1 MTQELASANEAT
13 KPVSTTGCTPNQ
25 YFFLQPVIFQVDDEL
40 FQIPDTL
47 FPASETFK
55 KLYPAIL
62 EGNTPVVLRDCT
74 KRQFEAFLIIVLQP
88 HSHMFNGK
96 HPCNYPPLLEFLLP
110 AFELAKKWGFHQL
123 ALDIGHQAGLLMSSP
138 VQKVAVGHRYA
149 VLPWYRSGLEEL
161 VTSDDD
167 ITLEDAGEIGF
178 PLALRLYH
186 ARAKYARGMRDRRY
200 EDHGTVASEIV
211 ESMFA
216 EDLAIFPASRS
227 EVIESEGQPCQAEQ
241 TDETDTETVMVTAP
255 AEEEDFEVVS
265 QSQEQPAAGIIP
277 SSESEGAHDAKEPNN
292 SVQQEQPNEGTIL
305 SEGHSGN
312 PLAEPPCSSSAQT
325 VTNTEPTGTNEETKP
340 DSKSET
346 YTTEAQSSSSA
357 VINVATHPEI
367 DVHGSS
373 GTNERNR
380 QIIRAFI
387 NSGGAGRHSEHGM
400 SSSKP
405 KVLTYSHPSSHMFNG
420 KHPCNYPLLL
430 ETLLPALELAKKWG
444 FHQLAQDIGH
454 QAGPL
459 MSSPVQRIAVGHHYG
474 VLPWYRS
481 GLEDL
486 VASDEDITLE
496 DAEDIGFP
504 LALRLYHAR
513 ARYARN
519 IRDRTLDDKRVI
531 VSEIVGS
538 IFAED
543 LTVFPVSRSEVIES
557 EDQPRQVEQTIVDTV
572 TETNEGF
579 EVVAQQERMDTE
591 VILPEGQTPSHTV
604 ASATKESETASEA
617 QAKKNVE
624 TNPSDPNHEH
634 HVASNS
640 NDSDA
645 SALTGSISTDIARD
659 LIRAIIDQTALKY
672 AYLWPMIKSS
682 PGIACTFD
690 SHPLPEDMKW
700 YPQEPVLT
708 QSEFKPATTNCKPNP
723 YFFLQSIIFQVAD
736 ELFQIPSIVFPE
748 SEIFNEL
755 YPGVLER
762 NGAPVVLRDCTK
774 RQFEALLT
782 VVLHPYSQMFTSR
795 HPCKELLHLQVLL
808 PALELAKKW
817 CFHRL
822 CQDISAQ
829 SGLLMSSPVEKVTF
843 GLRYTVQSWFHRGLE
858 QLIASDDDISQKD
871 AEAVGLP
878 LALRVYRARAK
889 YAKGARGDSEITTTD
904 VSDIVKDMFADEL
917 AMFSTSASDTDETES
932 LLNTESEAETIVVTS
947 APDGSFVE
955 VGQHQTPSSLTSS
968 EYVTS
973 KDPPPT
979 HAPLGASKSTSTN
992 AATPE
997 SSDGQTDGAI
1007 LDETQKKVVEDAED
1021 TKPSK
1026 TCTPNPHFFLKP
1038 VVFQVDDEL
1047 FQIPDTVFPVSEK
1060 FRELYPTI
1068 SEENE
1073 PVILKDCTKEQ
1084 FGAFLTVILQPYS
1097 RMFPETHPCNLPHS
1111 LESLIPALDLSTKWG
1126 FRQLTEDIGAQAG
1139 QFLTSAIQKLSLGWK
1154 CMLPL
1159 WYRPGLEELVQ
1170 SDEDITLEEAEEIGL
1185 AFTIRVYHARARY
1198 AREMRD
1204 ITLPGDNRTEIS
1216 IISEIIEYRFAD
1228 ELERFQEAV
1237 SEALDDQHSAVEFG
1251 VHDESEVGTV
1261 VVTEDEVPET
1271 PRAHVPNVAATQH
1284 TDWNTAPS
1292 TVNPVSSLEE
1302 AIASSSSSVTQPS
1315 EQATTS
1321 THANPVSIEIQRLVL
1336 RAIVNS
1342 LLRVNVTILSN
1353 VPKTCQQSELR
1364 CGRGGRCRS
1373 CCIKEARRYRKLGW
1387 MPQPKS
1393 TIGRIILDTTVWS
1406 EGREGSGF
1414 PTSSVE
1420 VLQHVPRTCERKEK
1434 QCGVSKR
1441 CFECCSNKF
1450 DELLKHGEVI

>member
-13 KPVSTTGCTPNQ
+13 KPVSASEYTPNR
-25 YFFLQPVIFQVDDEL
+25 YFFLQPVIFQVDNEL

-110 AFELAKKWGFHQL
+110 AFELAKKWGFQQL
-123 ALDIGHQAGLLMSSP
+123 AIDIGHQAGLLMSSP

-186 ARAKYARGMRDRRY
+186 ARAKYGRGMRDRRH

-387 NSGGAGRHSEHGM
+387 NSGGAGRSLAALLPKSADCKKKEQNCGQTKRWTHLDPLRYLAAMKWYPHGPALASKAAKPVSVEECKPNRYFFLQTVIFQVENELFQIPDTVFPASEKFKEMYPAILEG
-400 SSSKP
+400 KEP
-405 KVLTYSHPSSHMFNG
+405 VVLQDCTKRHFEAFLTVILQPHSHMFNG

-659 LIRAIIDQTALKY
+659 LIRAIIDQTGDLRRSPRILALV
-672 AYLWPMIKSS
+672 PRRTEIKSS

-1007 LDETQKKVVEDAED
+1007 LDETQKKVVEDVRQIILTILDSTGAAR
-1021 TKPSK
+1021 K
-1026 TCTPNPHFFLKP
+1026 TS
-1038 VVFQVDDEL
+1038 EL
-1047 FQIPDTVFPVSEK
+1047 
-1060 FRELYPTI
+1060 
-1068 SEENE
+1068 
-1073 PVILKDCTKEQ
+1073 
-1084 FGAFLTVILQPYS
+1084 
-1097 RMFPETHPCNLPHS
+1097 MS
-1111 LESLIPALDLSTKWG
+1111 LVP
-1126 FRQLTEDIGAQAG
+1126 R
-1139 QFLTSAIQKLSLGWK
+1139 K
-1154 CMLPL
+1154 CMMNRCYDQRCVGCCQKKAKELQ
-1159 WYRPGLEELVQ
+1159 GLEWFPKAKT
-1170 SDEDITLEEAEEIGL
+1170 TLGQACLEH
-1185 AFTIRVYHARARY
+1185 V
-1198 AREMRD
+1198 MQK
-1204 ITLPGDNRTEIS
+1204 PG
-1216 IISEIIEYRFAD
+1216 
-1228 ELERFQEAV
+1228 V
-1237 SEALDDQHSAVEFG
+1237 
-1251 VHDESEVGTV
+1251 
-1261 VVTEDEVPET
+1261 
-1271 PRAHVPNVAATQH
+1271 
-1284 TDWNTAPS
+1284 
-1292 TVNPVSSLEE
+1292 
-1302 AIASSSSSVTQPS
+1302 SSSSG
-1315 EQATTS
+1315 
-1321 THANPVSIEIQRLVL
+1321 EIL
-1336 RAIVNS
+1336 RS
-1342 LLRVNVTILSN
+1342 
-1353 VPKTCQQSELR
+1353 VPKACSTVKLLCGEPAR
-1364 CGRGGRCRS
+1364 CWN
-1373 CCIKEARRYRKLGW
+1373 CIVQEA
-1387 MPQPKS
+1387 
-1393 TIGRIILDTTVWS
+1393 
-1406 EGREGSGF
+1406 
-1414 PTSSVE
+1414 
-1420 VLQHVPRTCERKEK
+1420 
-1434 QCGVSKR
+1434 
-1441 CFECCSNKF
+1441 SNLMQAG
-1450 DELLKHGEVI
+1450 DMI